1 MALRARNPSHLYAW
15 PPTPIYFE
23 AQAKFHRFYFALAEA
38 VADANEAP
46 KWLPNSPHLP
56 KGAN

>member
-1 MALRARNPSHLYAW
+1 MKLLTELKRRKTVGLALA
-15 PPTPIYFE
+15 E
-23 AQAKFHRFYFALAEA
+23 AEAEA

>member
-1 MALRARNPSHLYAW
+1 LGESAAAGPSARR
-15 PPTPIYFE
+15 
-23 AQAKFHRFYFALAEA
+23 RFYFALAEA

-46 KWLPNSPHLP
+46 QWLPNSPHLP